1 MTDFFS
7 LLSKSNENIADRATK
22 EQKHG
27 LLLSKAFPLSPDQI
41 ILPGDKSSHTDKANK
56 AADYVMG
63 KTDKKPAFKFK
74 PIVKLPPQSIGELLI
89 HAKEI
94 DKKKQNVLHGT
105 GITKRV
111 AEQAEKQFDIDSREL
126 FSILRKNS
134 YFIKLGNRNLP
145 IPELIEKGYFNN
157 KINDFRNGK
166 ISVHYIQTYVTANGM
181 SFLAE
186 LIKKQ
191 NEKK

>member
-1 MTDFFS
+1 MLKPDEDQPDIQQKIEQMKDRS
-7 LLSKSNENIADRATK
+7 HREPVKVPANIQ
-22 EQKHG
+22 EQQTIHYFTMK
-27 LLLSKAFPLSPDQI
+27 Q
-41 ILPGDKSSHTDKANK
+41 
-56 AADYVMG
+56 AA
-63 KTDKKPAFKFK
+63 
-74 PIVKLPPQSIGELLI
+74 
-89 HAKEI
+89 
-94 DKKKQNVLHGT
+94 
-105 GITKRV
+105 
-111 AEQAEKQFDIDSREL
+111 KQFDIDPRAL

-181 SFLAE
+181 SFLAK
-186 LIKKQ
+186 LIQKQ